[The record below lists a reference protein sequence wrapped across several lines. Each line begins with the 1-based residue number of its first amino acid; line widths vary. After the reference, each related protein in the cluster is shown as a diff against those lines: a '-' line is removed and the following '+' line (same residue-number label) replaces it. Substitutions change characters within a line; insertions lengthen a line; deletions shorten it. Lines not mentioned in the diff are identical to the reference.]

1 MWQESQLMHSL
12 SSSVAT
18 ATVVVVHGFGHGIGP
33 FGPVMTSGRED
44 LNDDAGVFLSSV
56 VRECPV
62 ARPVTTSSLRAWSR
76 GASRRSLPGR
86 IFDPARRACSFGGLE
101 PGRVSLENFIAS
113 TSIFVEN

>member
-18 ATVVVVHGFGHGIGP
+18 ATVVVAHGFGHGIGP
-33 FGPVMTSGRED
+33 FGPVMASGRED

-62 ARPVTTSSLRAWSR
+62 ARLVTTSSMRPWHVARL
-76 GASRRSLPGR
+76 GVLFPGR

-113 TSIFVEN
+113 TSIFVEI